1 MKLYFQDT
9 GSIKSLLR
17 EALLCTILRKQDVS
31 PYSLILCSE
40 SMKPLVEIA
49 ALDLY
54 TSSNE
59 FLNMDQEK
67 AVEANRVVIKYFNSH
82 ESLLLKSKNQTQ
94 QQTVAGTGP
103 IGIAPT
109 GSATASVPSLI
120 TLPTSPQGALLD
132 MDASA
137 SKFCFLG
144 IIGIEIEDYY
154 LQSNNDTTKVSLK
167 RPRDET
173 SSTIN
178 AEKTISTIQ
187 KPLLAVNLHS
197 LSSLLSLIE
206 HEPTLHLSQNLH
218 LCFPLILKKQ
228 ADLMPC
234 LVALLD
240 INQV

>member
-109 GSATASVPSLI
+109 GSVTVSAPSLI
-120 TLPTSPQGALLD
+120 TLPKSPQGALLD
-132 MDASA
+132 MDAYA

-167 RPRDET
+167 LPRDET
-173 SSTIN
+173 SSTIS
-178 AEKTISTIQ
+178 AEKTKSAIQ
-187 KPLLAVNLHS
+187 QPILAVDLHS
-197 LSSLLSLIE
+197 LSSLLSLIG

-218 LCFPLILKKQ
+218 LCFPLIMKKQ
-228 ADLMPC
+228 ADLMPS
-234 LVALLD
+234 LLALLD

>member
-1 MKLYFQDT
+1 
-9 GSIKSLLR
+9 
-17 EALLCTILRKQDVS
+17 
-31 PYSLILCSE
+31 
-40 SMKPLVEIA
+40 MKPLVEIA

-59 FLNMDQEK
+59 FLNMEQDK
-67 AVEANRVVIKYFNSH
+67 AVEANRVVIKYFNSNG
-82 ESLLLKSKNQTQ
+82 SLLLKSKIPTQ
-94 QQTVAGTGP
+94 QQSETVTGP
-103 IGIAPT
+103 SRIAP
-109 GSATASVPSLI
+109 SKSVTVSGPSLI
-120 TLPTSPQGALLD
+120 TLPKSPQGALLD

-144 IIGIEIEDYY
+144 VIGMEEVEEDNAQGII
-154 LQSNNDTTKVSLK
+154 NNTKVSLK

-206 HEPTLHLSQNLH
+206 HEPTLHLSQNFH